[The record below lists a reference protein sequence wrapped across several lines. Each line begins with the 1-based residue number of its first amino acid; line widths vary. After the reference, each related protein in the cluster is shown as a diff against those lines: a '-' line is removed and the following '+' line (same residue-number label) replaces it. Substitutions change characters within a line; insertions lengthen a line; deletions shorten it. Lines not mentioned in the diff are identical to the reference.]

1 MAISLKKKLNFEEL
15 VQQNRRQIL
24 EDKELLDKI
33 EQRLE
38 DKFKEA
44 K

>member
-1 MAISLKKKLNFEEL
+1 MKKKLNFEEL

-38 DKFKEA
+38 DKYKEA

>member
-1 MAISLKKKLNFEEL
+1 MSLKKKLNFEEL

>member
-1 MAISLKKKLNFEEL
+1 MSLKKKLNFEEL

-38 DKFKEA
+38 DKYKEA

>member
-1 MAISLKKKLNFEEL
+1 LKKKLNFEEL

-38 DKFKEA
+38 DKYKEA